1 MIKNFHYRFLLAVTF
16 ITGCLFIFSAPAEL
30 DNTSWIILGG
40 IFGIFCWLSHRT
52 FKNLSQERIN
62 EILFADT
69 FKKFGIDIDE
79 D

>member
-1 MIKNFHYRFLLAVTF
+1 MIKNFHYRFLLVVTF
-16 ITGCLFIFSAPAEL
+16 ITGCLFILSATAEL

-52 FKNLSQERIN
+52 FKNLSKERIN

-69 FKKFGIDIDE
+69 FKKFGIDID
-79 D
+79 DD

>member
-1 MIKNFHYRFLLAVTF
+1 MIKNFHYRFLLVVTF

-30 DNTSWIILGG
+30 DNASWIILGG
-40 IFGIFCWLSHRT
+40 VFGLLYWITRRT
-52 FKNLSQERIN
+52 FKNLSQKRIN

>member
-1 MIKNFHYRFLLAVTF
+1 MIKNFHYRFLLVVTF

-40 IFGIFCWLSHRT
+40 KFGILCWLSYRT
-52 FKNLSQERIN
+52 FKALSKERIN

>member
-16 ITGCLFIFSAPAEL
+16 ITGCLFIFSVPEEL
-30 DNTSWIILGG
+30 DNTAWIILGG
-40 IFGIFCWLSHRT
+40 VFGLLYWITRRT
-52 FKNLSQERIN
+52 FKNLSQKRIN

-69 FKKFGIDIDE
+69 FKKFCIDIDE